1 MLRELVVLKL
11 GGSLITVKDK
21 PFTLRREVIERIG
34 RELASTGKPLVI
46 VHGGGSYAHPVAKKY
61 RVSEGMGG
69 GGGLGGFVE
78 TSLAVRRLNLE
89 VVEALSRGGLPS
101 VGIPA
106 SSIAITKDGRVSTF
120 NLEPILSSLE
130 IGLTPVTCGD
140 VVLDRVRGF
149 TVLSGDTTAAY
160 IASRL
165 RASRLIYAI
174 DRDGVYV
181 RDRVTGEVRVAETLS
196 PGMPIEPM
204 GALGE
209 DVTGGIVG
217 KVEEG
222 LRAAERG
229 VEVWVVNGLRE
240 GVLAEA
246 VRGGRVRGTRLKP

>member
-11 GGSLITVKDK
+11 GGSLITVKDR

-61 RVSEGMGG
+61 RVSEGLGE
-69 GGGLGGFVE
+69 GGLEGFVE
-78 TSLAVRRLNLE
+78 TSLAVRRLNVE

-101 VGIPA
+101 IGIPA
-106 SSIAITKDGRVSTF
+106 SSIAITKDGRITTF

-130 IGLTPVTCGD
+130 VGLTPVTCGD
-140 VVLDRVRGF
+140 VVLDRVKGF

-181 RDRVTGEVRVAETLS
+181 RDRVTGEVRVAEVLS

-204 GALGE
+204 GASGE

-246 VRGGRVRGTRLKP
+246 VGGGRVRGTRLKP